1 MCPTIVP
8 LMRETK
14 KEQDI
19 YFTSLIETM
28 KILVATEK
36 PFAKKAVDGIR
47 KIVEDAGYE
56 LALLE
61 KYTDKGQLL
70 EAVADVDALIVRS
83 DKVTAE
89 VIAAAKNLK
98 IVVRAGAGYDNVD
111 LAAASARGIVVMNTP
126 GQNSNAVAELAL
138 AMMIFM
144 SRNRFT
150 PGTGTELQ
158 GKTLGIHAYGNVG
171 RLVGRKGKALGMNVV
186 AYDPFIAD
194 GAVFE
199 ADGVKRA
206 ASVGELYEAAD
217 FLSLHIP
224 ATAQT
229 RGSIGYELLMSM
241 PKGATL
247 VNTARKEVIDEEGVV
262 RAMTEREDLK
272 YITDIAPDAQAEMA
286 GKFGKRFFATAKK
299 MGAETAE
306 ANINAGLAAADSE
319 YLVFLDAD
327 DALRPG
333 ALQAALDAQNTAPQ
347 SFVLWHYTTDEL
359 DTAAVTSDTA
369 TRPQN
374 MLARLWL
381 DCLLAMPWNKLYRT
395 APAQQLAFD
404 RQYTLGEDLQF
415 VLDYIDLL
423 GRTAPDFAYTIL
435 TAPLTFYDCSHEG
448 TLSTKYH
455 ADYCKIWPEHFARL
469 NKACYAAH
477 CPQEDMR
484 PLHRAELTVYAEGVA
499 DILRRDPAK
508 RRAVRRDKA
517 YAALRSPWL
526 HALLERMRI
535 EGCYSAYYLPCRWR
549 SIRLVWVMAEARR
562 TGSPLFGK
570 LDWAGYYLLG
580 RRLRRD

>member
-1 MCPTIVP
+1 MRIIKKRKKWGGSRGGDIAIFILLVLIGLFMLFPIYLSVIQSIKPSEELFVFPPKLYVQRPTSQNFEDMLKVAGG
-8 LMRETK
+8 LHC
-14 KEQDI
+14 
-19 YFTSLIETM
+19 
-28 KILVATEK
+28 ILVD
-36 PFAKKAVDGIR
+36 DGSPD
-47 KIVEDAGYE
+47 ESGGLCDAW
-56 LALLE
+56 AAR
-61 KYTDKGQLL
+61 DP
-70 EAVADVDALIVRS
+70 R
-83 DKVTAE
+83 VTVLHQE
-89 VIAAAKNLK
+89 NRGVSAA
-98 IVVRAGAGYDNVD
+98 R
-111 LAAASARGIVVMNTP
+111 
-126 GQNSNAVAELAL
+126 
-138 AMMIFM
+138 
-144 SRNRFT
+144 
-150 PGTGTELQ
+150 
-158 GKTLGIHAYGNVG
+158 
-171 RLVGRKGKALGMNVV
+171 
-186 AYDPFIAD
+186 
-194 GAVFE
+194 
-199 ADGVKRA
+199 
-206 ASVGELYEAAD
+206 
-217 FLSLHIP
+217 
-224 ATAQT
+224 
-229 RGSIGYELLMSM
+229 
-241 PKGATL
+241 
-247 VNTARKEVIDEEGVV
+247 
-262 RAMTEREDLK
+262 
-272 YITDIAPDAQAEMA
+272 
-286 GKFGKRFFATAKK
+286 
-299 MGAETAE
+299 
-306 ANINAGLAAADSE
+306 NAGLAAADSE

-347 SFVLWHYTTDEL
+347 SFVLWHYTTDEQ
-359 DTAAVTSDTA
+359 DAAAVTSDTA

-395 APAQQLAFD
+395 ASAQQLAFD

-435 TAPLTFYDCSHEG
+435 TAPLTFYDCSREG

>member
-1 MCPTIVP
+1 MEHIAISVIVP
-8 LMRETK
+8 IYNTK
-14 KEQDI
+14 PYLAECIESILDQKINVPIEVL
-19 YFTSLIETM
+19 LID
-28 KILVATEK
+28 
-36 PFAKKAVDGIR
+36 DGSTDGCGE
-47 KIVEDAGYE
+47 VCD
-56 LALLE
+56 
-61 KYTDKGQLL
+61 KY
-70 EAVADVDALIVRS
+70 
-83 DKVTAE
+83 
-89 VIAAAKNLK
+89 AARDER
-98 IVVRAGAGYDNVD
+98 V
-111 LAAASARGIVVMNTP
+111 RGIHQEN
-126 GQNSNAVAELAL
+126 
-138 AMMIFM
+138 
-144 SRNRFT
+144 
-150 PGTGTELQ
+150 Q
-158 GKTLGIHAYGNVG
+158 GLS
-171 RLVGRKGKALGMNVV
+171 
-186 AYDPFIAD
+186 
-194 GAVFE
+194 
-199 ADGVKRA
+199 A
-206 ASVGELYEAAD
+206 A
-217 FLSLHIP
+217 
-224 ATAQT
+224 
-229 RGSIGYELLMSM
+229 R
-241 PKGATL
+241 
-247 VNTARKEVIDEEGVV
+247 
-262 RAMTEREDLK
+262 
-272 YITDIAPDAQAEMA
+272 
-286 GKFGKRFFATAKK
+286 
-299 MGAETAE
+299 
-306 ANINAGLAAADSE
+306 NAGLAAADSE

-347 SFVLWHYTTDEL
+347 SFVLWHYTTDEQ

-395 APAQQLAFD
+395 APAQQLEFD

-415 VLDYIDLL
+415 VLDYIDLM
-423 GRTAPDFAYTIL
+423 GRAAPDFAYTIL
-435 TAPLTFYDCSHEG
+435 TAPLTFYDCSREG